1 MRRSGVRTCPVSFT
15 TTSTPSP
22 LSTGEPSIR
31 ETECSS
37 RLGGVVHDTLCF
49 CLQTVCL
56 RKIVLVAL
64 CVHVWRGARCCTV
77 RGKGTQLPTYLC
89 NHMCCIVSIHR
100 RWFAA
105 QLRPPKDYKQ
115 QQEQQQQDQQQQ
127 EPGPGASSSSGAAPP
142 PAAAAAA
149 APAAGSNGSSS
160 STVSPELQGVIAAGQ
175 DKNSAAYRAA
185 VRIQSRFR

>member
-49 CLQTVCL
+49 CRLCASARLCWWPSVCMCGG
-56 RKIVLVAL
+56 VLGVAL
-64 CVHVWRGARCCTV
+64 SGV
-77 RGKGTQLPTYLC
+77 RAHSCPHAC

-142 PAAAAAA
+142 RAAAAA